1 MLEKA
6 KISNPLFKLLKK
18 LNFANLKDLR
28 VASNYVRDSKKKNK
42 VFYDK
47 KNNFYFLQKS
57 VYTKNSKF
65 DQLFKDNQKNKNFY
79 LKYNKK
85 KLKTKIIDDERRR
98 FNNFKNIIKN
108 KSVLDFGAGYGE
120 FLKQFN
126 RDNIAAVEK
135 RDKCINYLKK
145 NKIKVFKDLSE
156 INDKF
161 DFITFFNSVDH
172 LEFPDL
178 ILKKEKKLLN
188 KNGRLIIE
196 VPNSNN
202 LLYLLNIKEYKDLSF
217 CKKHLIIFSDKV
229 LKKLLIYSGFKI
241 EKLFYYQR
249 YNLDNHL
256 NWIIN
261 KRPNGHNE
269 LKNYSNKKSKMEY
282 ERLLIKKKFTDTII
296 LIVKKNA

>member
-28 VASNYVRDSKKKNK
+28 VASNYVRDLKKKNK

-65 DQLFKDNQKNKNFY
+65 DQLFKDNKKNKNFY

-145 NKIKVFKDLSE
+145 
-156 INDKF
+156 
-161 DFITFFNSVDH
+161 
-172 LEFPDL
+172 
-178 ILKKEKKLLN
+178 KKL
-188 KNGRLIIE
+188 R
-196 VPNSNN
+196 
-202 LLYLLNIKEYKDLSF
+202 YLK
-217 CKKHLIIFSDKV
+217 
-229 LKKLLIYSGFKI
+229 IYQK
-241 EKLFYYQR
+241 
-249 YNLDNHL
+249 
-256 NWIIN
+256 
-261 KRPNGHNE
+261 
-269 LKNYSNKKSKMEY
+269 
-282 ERLLIKKKFTDTII
+282 
-296 LIVKKNA
+296 

>member
-1 MLEKA
+1 MYK
-6 KISNPLFKLLKK
+6 LF
-18 LNFANLKDLR
+18 
-28 VASNYVRDSKKKNK
+28 
-42 VFYDK
+42 
-47 KNNFYFLQKS
+47 
-57 VYTKNSKF
+57 
-65 DQLFKDNQKNKNFY
+65 
-79 LKYNKK
+79 
-85 KLKTKIIDDERRR
+85 
-98 FNNFKNIIKN
+98 
-108 KSVLDFGAGYGE
+108 
-120 FLKQFN
+120 
-126 RDNIAAVEK
+126 
-135 RDKCINYLKK
+135 KK

-178 ILKKEKKLLN
+178 ILKKAKKLLN

-282 ERLLIKKKFTDTII
+282 ERLLIKKFTDTII